1 MFPSSNTSKAPLVGA
16 FLLFAACVFISAVFA
31 DAPQIAKVKY
41 VVDGDTVIM
50 ENGDKVRLLGIN
62 APEKEFEGRSAQP
75 YSLEALLSLRE
86 MTEGQ
91 RVNLYY
97 GRQQTDSYGR
107 TLGYLESLEGID
119 LQMVLVSKG
128 YAFVVAF
135 PPDIDRLENYL
146 DAEQRARAD
155 RLGVWKDSDHVVRD
169 LDLST
174 KLNNGFGLFKGSVKS
189 VSRSRNNV
197 RFEFG
202 GGLIATVR
210 HADWKSFWIGEPEE
224 LHNKTV
230 EFRGW
235 IRKARDKTDARHYL
249 RLRHPSMIKV
259 IE

>member
-1 MFPSSNTSKAPLVGA
+1 M
-16 FLLFAACVFISAVFA
+16 
-31 DAPQIAKVKY
+31 
-41 VVDGDTVIM
+41 DGDTVIL
-50 ENGDKVRLLGIN
+50 ENGEKVRLLGIN
-62 APEKEFEGRSAQP
+62 APEKEFEERSAQP
-75 YSLEALLSLRE
+75 FSLEALLSLRE

-91 RVNLYY
+91 RVNLYS

-146 DAEQRARAD
+146 DAEQRARGE
-155 RLGVWKDSDHVVRD
+155 RLGVWKDSNQAVLD
-169 LDLST
+169 LDLSP
-174 KLNNGFGLFKGSVKS
+174 KLNSGFGLFKGSVKS
-189 VSRSRNNV
+189 VSHSRKNI

-202 GGLIATVR
+202 GGLIATTR
-210 HADWKSFWIGEPEE
+210 HVDWKSFWVGEPEE
-224 LHNKTV
+224 LHNKSV

-259 IE
+259 IQ